1 MKIYVVRHEDRTQD
15 ATFFSPLTSRGI
27 ENSKQLSKS
36 FKKIGIDLI
45 FSSPFIR
52 TLQTVSNYATEEN
65 ISIKIDYA
73 LVESIN
79 PYIIPENSYNVSL
92 PEYLA
97 EMFGVDLQYKP
108 VMSPSDIIWDEKVK
122 NIQDRAKKFLRKIFI
137 NYAKTNKTILICTH
151 QAVINCI
158 IKIFNKNHNL
168 EYNYPKGGI
177 SKIFDTSKWD
187 FEPINWKYNL

>member
-27 ENSKQLSKS
+27 ENSKLLSKS
-36 FKKIGIDLI
+36 FKKIDINLI

-52 TLQTVSNYATEEN
+52 TLQTVTDYASEEK
-65 ISIKIDYA
+65 IPIKIDYS

-97 EMFGVDLQYKP
+97 EIFGVDLHYKP
-108 VMSPSDIIWDEKVK
+108 VMSPSQLIWNEKTK
-122 NIQDRAKKFLRKIFI
+122 NIQERAKKFLRKIMI
-137 NYAKTNKTILICTH
+137 NYAKTDKKILICTH

-158 IKIFNKNHNL
+158 IKIINKEHKL
-168 EYNYPKGGI
+168 EYNYPKGGL
-177 SKIFDTSKWD
+177 SKIFDSNKWD
-187 FEPINWKYNL
+187 FEPINWKYN